1 MGTLAGEIRTDLVKW
16 IPSNIDWIK
25 QASAFLLDKK
35 GINIMD
41 YIQSMIRLDF
51 VADQIAL
58 LVIAH
63 MYNIHIGVILSKKF
77 WCTHAN
83 QNIENFEKSDIILAY
98 MGSMKFEETR
108 PKKITAENVDMSKLL
123 FNFKPEHKQK
133 AK

>member
-1 MGTLAGEIRTDLVKW
+1 MGTSAGEIRMDLVNW
-16 IPSNIDWIK
+16 IPSNMEWIK

-35 GINIMD
+35 GIKIMD

-58 LVIAH
+58 LIIAF

-83 QNIENFEKSDIILAY
+83 QNIENFEKSNIILAY
-98 MGSMKFEETR
+98 MGSLRR
-108 PKKITAENVDMSKLL
+108 PDPRK
-123 FNFKPEHKQK
+123 
-133 AK
+133 

>member
-1 MGTLAGEIRTDLVKW
+1 MGMSAGEIRTDLVKW
-16 IPSNIDWIK
+16 IPANIDWIK
-25 QASAFLLDKK
+25 QASAFLLDKM

-41 YIQSMIRLDF
+41 YVQSMIRLDF

-58 LVIAH
+58 LVIVH
-63 MYNIHIGVILSKKF
+63 MYNTHIGVILSKEF

-108 PKKITAENVDMSKLL
+108 PKKITPENVDISKLL
-123 FNFKPEHKQK
+123 FNLKPECK
-133 AK
+133 